1 MSPVPDDE
9 EAGIV
14 LIQAV
19 SVCPVVNPVMTGS
32 VQDQLQRAQVGHQLG
47 VDPELVEQVQLLV
60 DQRLAGWDEE
70 SQGEIERLEI
80 STILRCPGQHLHHQ
94 PSYHAAKALES

>member
-9 EAGIV
+9 EASII

-19 SVCPVVNPVMTGS
+19 SVGPVMNPVMTGS
-32 VQDQLQRAQVGHQLG
+32 VEDELQRAEVGDELG

-60 DQRLAGWDEE
+60 DQRLAGGDEE
-70 SQGEIERLEI
+70 GQGEVERLEI
-80 STILRCPGQHLHHQ
+80 STILP
-94 PSYHAAKALES
+94 

>member
-1 MSPVPDDE
+1 MVN
-9 EAGIV
+9 
-14 LIQAV
+14 
-19 SVCPVVNPVMTGS
+19 SVVTGG
-32 VQDQLQRAQVGHQLG
+32 VQYQLQRAQVGHQLS

-80 STILRCPGQHLHHQ
+80 SRILR
-94 PSYHAAKALES
+94 